1 MRINIFIIILFV
13 FFFYSNGT
21 TQEKIKDTNLYYDTG
36 YPIIEA
42 TGGIGLLWLFQ
53 GNVTISPVKYIYV
66 QPRISSVIFANE
78 AGFTIGLQKRFD
90 RDSIIRIGM
99 GYSEGSS
106 VNLSPGGG
114 SGENWRSSYYK
125 IGLLL
130 RKSYDRVYNPNI
142 NVISRD
148 GQLFMSFNFTLGY
161 CIYR

>member
-1 MRINIFIIILFV
+1 MMKPFIILLIFLLLFNFV
-13 FFFYSNGT
+13 SAQSSNK
-21 TQEKIKDTNLYYDTG
+21 EINLYNDTG

-42 TGGIGLLWLFQ
+42 TAGIGLLWLFQ
-53 GNVTISPVKYIYV
+53 ANATISPVKYIYI

-78 AGFTIGLQKRFD
+78 VGITIGLQKRFN

-99 GYSEGSS
+99 GFSEGYA

-114 SGENWRSSYYK
+114 EGDNWRTPYYR

-130 RKSYDRVYNPNI
+130 RKSEEMVYNPNI
-142 NVISRD
+142 NVTTRD
-148 GQLFMSFNFTLGY
+148 GQLFMSFNFTMGY

>member
-1 MRINIFIIILFV
+1 MKRIIFIIILLISLL
-13 FFFYSNGT
+13 YNTGT
-21 TQEKIKDTNLYYDTG
+21 TQDKIKETNPYYDTG

-42 TGGIGLLWLFQ
+42 TGGFGLLWFFQ
-53 GNVTISPVKYIYV
+53 GNVTISPVKYIYI
-66 QPRISSVIFANE
+66 QPRISTSILASE

-90 RDSIIRIGM
+90 RDSIIRMGM

-114 SGENWRSSYYK
+114 SGENWRSSYYR

-130 RKSYDRVYNPNI
+130 RKSYDMVYNPNI
-142 NVISRD
+142 NVISRK

-161 CIYR
+161 CLYR